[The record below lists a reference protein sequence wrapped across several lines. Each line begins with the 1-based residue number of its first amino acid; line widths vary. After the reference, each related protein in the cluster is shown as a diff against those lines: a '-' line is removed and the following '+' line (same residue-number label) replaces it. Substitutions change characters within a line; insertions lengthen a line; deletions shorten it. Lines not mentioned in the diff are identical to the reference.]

1 MSDLQKNLTA
11 AGASAESA
19 EKIAG
24 IIKAAAQASA
34 LTTVELN
41 RCLRIGADEARR
53 IYYWEKKHA
62 PLLPAGGGE
71 RLKEIKK
78 LFTGRGLAADDER
91 FKHILL
97 EAPSLLFLPASTIE
111 DNIKS
116 LCRFPGLPAIDEETY
131 RRAALKQLLLSY

>member
-34 LTTVELN
+34 LTPVELN

-71 RLKEIKK
+71 RLKEIKN
-78 LFTGRGLAADDER
+78 
-91 FKHILL
+91 
-97 EAPSLLFLPASTIE
+97 FLPVEALPQTMNVSNTFCLKRRRFCFCRHRQLKTTSKASAAFP
-111 DNIKS
+111 D
-116 LCRFPGLPAIDEETY
+116 CRQSTRKHTAGRP
-131 RRAALKQLLLSY
+131 

>member
-34 LTTVELN
+34 LTPVELN

-78 LFTGRGLAADDER
+78 LFTDRGLAADDER

-116 LCRFPGLPAIDEETY
+116 L
-131 RRAALKQLLLSY
+131 

>member
-34 LTTVELN
+34 LTPVELN

-97 EAPSLLFLPASTIE
+97 EAPSLLFCRHRQLKTTSKASAAFP
-111 DNIKS
+111 D
-116 LCRFPGLPAIDEETY
+116 CRQSTRKHTAGRP
-131 RRAALKQLLLSY
+131 